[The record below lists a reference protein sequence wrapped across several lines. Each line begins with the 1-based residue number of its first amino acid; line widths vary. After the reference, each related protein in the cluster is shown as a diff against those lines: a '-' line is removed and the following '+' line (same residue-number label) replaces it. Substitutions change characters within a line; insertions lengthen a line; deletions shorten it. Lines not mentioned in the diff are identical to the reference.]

1 MFCLALCLAFLLLK
15 FSCLHLFCFDYFVL
29 AVAEEETAP
38 SRSRRNRIEL
48 FDHACGCWEST
59 EADCMY
65 HLSAVAKGKSVEING
80 FEHFL
85 RFLCEKVDGVMGKN
99 FVKD

>member
-1 MFCLALCLAFLLLK
+1 MHA
-15 FSCLHLFCFDYFVL
+15 
-29 AVAEEETAP
+29 AVGKVP
-38 SRSRRNRIEL
+38 KLI
-48 FDHACGCWEST
+48 ACIIFP
-59 EADCMY
+59 
-65 HLSAVAKGKSVEING
+65 LSKGKSVEING